1 LHGYQPFIDFLASLS
16 HPYYGVPAGGLFTL
30 VFQSSSATVGLAIT
44 LVSQNLM
51 PLAGGIA
58 VMMGAEIGTCSDTL
72 FATIGGSKSAI
83 RAGVYHL
90 VFNLFSVALGLLL
103 FAPFVHFV
111 EWASFGAG
119 PARQLANGHM
129 YFNTIGV
136 LLALPFTGYAAKL
149 LIKWVK

>member
-1 LHGYQPFIDFLASLS
+1 
-16 HPYYGVPAGGLFTL
+16 
-30 VFQSSSATVGLAIT
+30 
-44 LVSQNLM
+44 
-51 PLAGGIA
+51 
-58 VMMGAEIGTCSDTL
+58 MMGAEIGTCSDTL

-90 VFNLFSVALGLLL
+90 VFNIFSVALGLLL

-149 LIKWVK
+149 LIRWVKKATVGLIFTVWHPQKPGLLPDAAPA